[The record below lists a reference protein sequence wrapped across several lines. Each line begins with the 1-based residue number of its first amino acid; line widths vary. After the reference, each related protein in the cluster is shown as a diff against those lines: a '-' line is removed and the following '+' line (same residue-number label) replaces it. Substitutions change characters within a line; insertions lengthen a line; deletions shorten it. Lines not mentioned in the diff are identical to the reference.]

1 MRRAEMKR
9 LIAQLSPRLKARI
22 AGLLY
27 LLIFITAP
35 SGAATATPLKLVINL
50 ASDAGVALIFYDL
63 FRPVGRRLSLF
74 ASLSRLIFV
83 ALMAVNSL
91 SYFGA
96 MAFLQGAHSSAAFNK
111 GYGIAL
117 IPFGL
122 HCVLTGYL
130 IFRSIFLP
138 RILGVLMLLAG
149 LGYLIFL
156 WPPLGDQLFFPYI
169 VVPGVVGEG
178 SLTLWLLVMG
188 VNIQRWR
195 EQNER
200 GASTGEN
207 GSLQWRTTNP
217 PS

>member
-1 MRRAEMKR
+1 MRR
-9 LIAQLSPRLKARI
+9 LIPEVSPRLNARI

-27 LLIFITAP
+27 LIIFIAAP
-35 SGAATATPLKLVINL
+35 SGAATATPAKMVINL
-50 ASDAGVALIFYDL
+50 ASDTGVALVFYYL
-63 FRPVGRRLSLF
+63 FEPVSRRLSLL
-74 ASLSRLIFV
+74 ASLFRLIFV
-83 ALMAVNSL
+83 TVMAVNSL

-96 MAFLQGAHSSAAFNK
+96 MAIFEGTHSSSHFDK
-111 GYGIAL
+111 GYDIAL

-122 HCVLTGYL
+122 HCILTGYL

-138 RILGVLMLLAG
+138 WILGVLMMLAG

-169 VVPGVVGEG
+169 VVPGVLAEG

-188 VNIQRWR
+188 VNIQRWK

-200 GASTGEN
+200 S
-207 GSLQWRTTNP
+207 
-217 PS
+217 PSR